1 MKARRTLAHSTFA
14 AREET
19 GYFLRA
25 MFFEN
30 RFRDN
35 QPLTRIGNLPVYGTT
50 IIVAALVIGL
60 VVSALFGG
68 ITALAMFAFVP
79 ELFWQHGQV
88 WRGLSYL
95 IVGQVNFF
103 TLFMLLFLY
112 SFGRDCEQEL
122 GRARYFGFLALL
134 IATPVVIVTLLW
146 LAGFR
151 GYLDGSMHLAIGLV
165 IAFATIYPNVEWRGG
180 IPMKFVA
187 LGCLFLAAVGHLS
200 QGDQIGF
207 ASTLATCA
215 VSFGYI
221 RAMRAGTFE
230 GFSMPALFRRKP
242 KFRVLPSPDAR
253 ESESASDLDAL
264 LDKIAKSG
272 LASLTA
278 KERARLEAGRA
289 ELLKKDQR

>member
-1 MKARRTLAHSTFA
+1 MRG
-14 AREET
+14 EN
-19 GYFLRA
+19 GYFVRA

-50 IIVAALVIGL
+50 IIVAALVVGL
-60 VVSALFGG
+60 IVSALFGG

-95 IVGQVNFF
+95 IVGQVSFF
-103 TLFMLLFLY
+103 TIFNLLFLY
-112 SFGRDCEQEL
+112 QFGRDCEQEL

-134 IATPVVIVTLLW
+134 IATPVAIATLLW
-146 LAGFR
+146 LVGFG
-151 GYLDGSMHLAIGLV
+151 GYVEGSMHLAIGLV
-165 IAFATIYPNVEWRGG
+165 IAFATIYPNVAWWGS

-187 LGCLFLAAVGHLS
+187 IGCMFLAAVGHLS
-200 QGDQIGF
+200 QRDQIGL

-253 ESESASDLDAL
+253 ENAAPTDMDAL

-272 LASLTA
+272 IASLTA

-289 ELLKKDQR
+289 ELLKKDRR

>member
-1 MKARRTLAHSTFA
+1 MPNLGQHHSTFA
-14 AREET
+14 ARWESS
-19 GYFLRA
+19 YFVRA

-50 IIVAALVIGL
+50 IIVAVLVGGL
-60 VVSALFGG
+60 VVSAIIGSLV
-68 ITALAMFAFVP
+68 ASLMFAFDP
-79 ELFWQHGQV
+79 ELFWRHGQV
-88 WRGLSYL
+88 WRALSYL
-95 IVGQVNFF
+95 LVERANFF
-103 TLFMLLFLY
+103 SIFSLLFIY

-122 GRARYFGFLALL
+122 GRARYFGFLVLL
-134 IATPVVIVTLLW
+134 IATPVLIATLLW
-146 LAGFR
+146 LVGF
-151 GYLDGSMHLAIGLV
+151 GGGVEGPLHLSIGLI
-165 IAFATIYPNVEWRGG
+165 IAFATIYPNVEWWGA

-187 LGCLFLAAVGHLS
+187 FGCMFLAAVGDLRD
-200 QGDQIGF
+200 GNQISL

-230 GFSMPALFRRKP
+230 GFSLPAFFRRKP
-242 KFRVLPSPDAR
+242 KFRVLPSPDPR
-253 ESESASDLDAL
+253 ENDAPSDMDAL

-272 LASLTA
+272 IASLTA

-289 ELLKKDQR
+289 ELLKKDRR

>member
-1 MKARRTLAHSTFA
+1 
-14 AREET
+14 
-19 GYFLRA
+19 

-68 ITALAMFAFVP
+68 FAARAMFAFSP
-79 ELFWQHGQV
+79 ELFWRHGQV
-88 WRGLSYL
+88 WRALSYL
-95 IVGQVNFF
+95 IVDQVNFF

-134 IATPVVIVTLLW
+134 IATPVIIATLLW
-146 LAGFR
+146 LLGVGGFAE
-151 GYLDGSMHLAIGLV
+151 GSRHLAVGLV

-187 LGCLFLAAVGHLS
+187 IGCMFLAAVGHLS

-221 RAMRAGTFE
+221 RAMRAGTLE
-230 GFSMPALFRRKP
+230 GISLPALFRRKP
-242 KFRVLPSPDAR
+242 KFRVLPPPDAR
-253 ESESASDLDAL
+253 ESASATDMDAL

-272 LASLTA
+272 MASLTA

-289 ELLKKDQR
+289 ELLKKDRR